1 MVDDLILL
9 GIRAGGGQNAI
20 QTLGHADHSRG
31 LIPSCLAEEIFLY
44 RLLETDSVES
54 NGNDGIIKY
63 VEEALALRH
72 SSTLELMKS
81 LEDTIDAQRV
91 KTENIAQA
99 LHGKLSAEGQ
109 KKS

>member
-1 MVDDLILL
+1 MDS
-9 GIRAGGGQNAI
+9 I
-20 QTLGHADHSRG
+20 QSLG
-31 LIPSCLAEEIFLY
+31 LIPSCPAEEIFLC
-44 RLLETDSVES
+44 RLLETDTVES
-54 NGNDGIIKY
+54 NGNDGIVKY

-91 KTENIAQA
+91 KTENMALA
-99 LHGKLSAEGQ
+99 LHGTLSAEGQ

>member
-1 MVDDLILL
+1 MKPIDSPSSL
-9 GIRAGGGQNAI
+9 
-20 QTLGHADHSRG
+20 G
-31 LIPSCLAEEIFLY
+31 LIPSCPAAEIFLC

-54 NGNDGIIKY
+54 NGNDGIVKY

-81 LEDTIDAQRV
+81 LGDTVDAQRV

-109 KKS
+109 QKS